1 MIAYDRLS
9 QIIPSDLALANKALA
24 VAIQQITGVPNM
36 DLPTLAATVKSQNTN
51 KGLPAIN
58 QQTQAVTP
66 ANKTYLLST
75 VGTGTGPCGTIL
87 TMDML
92 GTAAG
97 WVTATNFSNTA
108 SQLNTMNTAYLQSG
122 YQNVINCMS
131 GAYDYHVPNPAY
143 DPFLPPG
150 PGNLQFLGWACIV
163 PSGPGAGDYRIYATP
178 QDARNAAIAGIIPAC
193 QTTINGLRAT
203 YPAQTTQMNKN
214 FGNIGQQIG
223 NEQDLQKRAGLNFA
237 DNFANLTANSQP
249 AIFSFTMSLPQYG
262 QDIQQGGTCQYL
274 EAVADYNPFTG
285 TILLGNKTISAV
297 STFLGITT
305 VGNTVSGPGIPAN
318 TTATAINPTAK
329 TITLS
334 ANPTLSTA
342 SANAVYGNVG
352 GQAIIAVMRQG
363 QNNASLNE
371 AGVLTQSDIPLI
383 PGTQPQKAAL
393 IPSQY
398 TVAEAVAQIK
408 I

>member
-9 QIIPSDLALANKALA
+9 QIIPSDLALANKALS
-24 VAIQQITGVPNM
+24 VAIQQISGVPNM
-36 DLPTLAATVKSQNTN
+36 DLPTLAATVSNQTTN

-66 ANKTYLLST
+66 ST
-75 VGTGTGPCGTIL
+75 KSYILNNVGIGTGPCGTIT

-97 WVTATNFSNTA
+97 WVVAGNFSNTA
-108 SQLNTMNTAYLQSG
+108 SQLGTMNTATLRGG
-122 YQNVINCMS
+122 YQNVIGCMS
-131 GAYDYHVPNPAY
+131 GAYDYHIPNPAY
-143 DPFLPPG
+143 PPDLP
-150 PGNLQFLGWACIV
+150 QYLGWACIV
-163 PSGPGAGDYRIYATP
+163 PSGLGAGDYRTYTSQA
-178 QDARNAAIAGIIPAC
+178 DARNAAIAAIITAIQGYIP
-193 QTTINGLRAT
+193 TLVAT
-203 YPAQTTQMNKN
+203 YPAQSVQMNKN
-214 FGNIGQQIG
+214 FANISQQMG
-223 NEQDLQKRAGLNFA
+223 NEQDLQYRAGLRFG
-237 DNFANLTANSQP
+237 DFYANLTANSQP
-249 AIFSFTMSLPQYG
+249 AIFSFTMSLPGYG
-262 QDIQQGGTCQYL
+262 QDTQQGGTCQYL

-318 TTATAINPTAK
+318 TTATAINAGAK

-334 ANPTLSTA
+334 NNPTLSTA
-342 SANAVYGNVG
+342 SATAVYGNVG

-371 AGVLTQSDIPLI
+371 AGVLTQQDIPLI
-383 PGTQPQKAAL
+383 PGSSTKATL